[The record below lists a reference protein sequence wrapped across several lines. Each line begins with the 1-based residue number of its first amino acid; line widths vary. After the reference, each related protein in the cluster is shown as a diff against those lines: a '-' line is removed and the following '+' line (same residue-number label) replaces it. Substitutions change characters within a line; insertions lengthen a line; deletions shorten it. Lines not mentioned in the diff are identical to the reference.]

1 MITVWTNHQKVDK
14 SISSYAIIYFDHSFY
29 VFGGES
35 MYDTQ
40 NKHPTTIARLDTV
53 TTAWS
58 KVGDMTSWKRYH
70 RVIHDGTYFIVVG
83 GGAEYGANGEHGY
96 HETERCSLVGSN
108 MTCVAQEPTLTAC
121 ITPGL
126 FLVEADFC
134 NEIDDI

>member
-83 GGAEYGANGEHGY
+83 
-96 HETERCSLVGSN
+96 
-108 MTCVAQEPTLTAC
+108 VAQNMVQTENMDTMKLEDAV
-121 ITPGL
+121 L
-126 FLVEADFC
+126 
-134 NEIDDI
+134 